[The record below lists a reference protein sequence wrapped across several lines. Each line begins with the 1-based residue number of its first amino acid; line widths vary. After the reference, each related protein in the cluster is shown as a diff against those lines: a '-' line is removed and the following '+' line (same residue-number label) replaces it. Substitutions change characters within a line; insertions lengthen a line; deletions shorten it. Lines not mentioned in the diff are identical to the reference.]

1 MRYRPVKPYVMMS
14 RDNPRDPK
22 SKMHPHVIVGK
33 TGKGLVSVQVT
44 HSPVVPNGKTI
55 RLPHD
60 ISKGYAVGTAYER
73 KESDYRNPRYPSD
86 YGVSSADRLL
96 FENIVRKTKVP
107 LK

>member
-14 RDNPRDPK
+14 WDSGNPK

-44 HSPVVPNGKTI
+44 HSPVVVGQSTKMVPDNIQTSYVVGK
-55 RLPHD
+55 
-60 ISKGYAVGTAYER
+60 AYER
-73 KESDYRNPRYPSD
+73 PKSAYSSPFYPDDYH
-86 YGVSSADRLL
+86 VSSRDRVL